1 MRFSSRSLT
10 SGRDAFGRLT
20 AMRSQRHPAYLLAD
34 VSSPATHLERAVIK
48 PRAGD
53 DLPRDPGLQRLEAIL
68 FAAREPLS
76 TRKLAELANLEDGTR
91 ARTLVRILNQEY
103 DRDGRTFRAQEIAGG
118 FQLLT
123 RPQFATWLRRL
134 GHVPGELR
142 LSQPAIET
150 LAVIAYRQPVPKA
163 DLEAIR
169 GVHCGEILRLLMA
182 RELVRIGGRSDE
194 LGRPYLYTTT
204 KRFLQIFGLR
214 SLDDLPPLEITQL
227 ADGPPM
233 AKSALLGQDVVSLN
247 NEPDTTD
254 GVSGQHAEGRQSP
267 DESQEEQKESPVSV
281 RISSDLAYEDEVRR
295 KPGLPA
301 KPEPRLAKEEDDDVE
316 YEDDDLEE
324 EDEDDDF
331 EDDDD
336 DDFDDDEEEDSAD
349 DEEEEE
355 DDDFEDEEWEEVEDE
370 DEEEE
375 EGEDDELDEEDD
387 LDEDEE
393 DADEEEDDWDDE
405 EDDDW
410 DEDEEE
416 EADDEE

>member
-1 MRFSSRSLT
+1 VRFTTRSLT
-10 SGRDAFGRLT
+10 AARDPLGRLS
-20 AMRSQRHPAYLLAD
+20 ASRSHRHPAYLHGD
-34 VSSPATHLERAVIK
+34 VTVANSSSERANRKSQV
-48 PRAGD
+48 AD
-53 DLPRDPGLQRLEAIL
+53 DLPRDPALQRLEAIL
-68 FAAREPLS
+68 FAARDPLS

-103 DRDGRTFRAQEIAGG
+103 DRDGRTFRAQEIGGG

-214 SLDDLPPLEITQL
+214 SLEDLPPLEITAV

-233 AKSALLGQDVVSLN
+233 AKSTLLGQDVVSLS

-254 GVSGQHAEGRQSP
+254 GVSGQLAEGSQSP
-267 DESQEEQKESPVSV
+267 DQSQEEQKEFPVSV

-301 KPEPRLAKEEDDDVE
+301 SPDPRLAKEDEDEVE
-316 YEDDDLEE
+316 FEDDDLE

-331 EDDDD
+331 EDDDED
-336 DDFDDDEEEDSAD
+336 DDDLDDDEEDAGDDDD
-349 DEEEEE
+349 DEQE
-355 DDDFEDEEWEEVEDE
+355 DDFEDDEWEEVED
-370 DEEEE
+370 DEEE
-375 EGEDDELDEEDD
+375 EGEDEADDEEDD

-393 DADEEEDDWDDE
+393 DVDEEEEDDWDDE

>member
-1 MRFSSRSLT
+1 
-10 SGRDAFGRLT
+10 
-20 AMRSQRHPAYLLAD
+20 MRSPRHPAYPLGDAS
-34 VSSPATHLERAVIK
+34 VARKEPEEGVIK
-48 PRAGD
+48 PRAGN

-134 GHVPGELR
+134 GQVPGELR

-214 SLDDLPPLEITQL
+214 SLEDLPPLEIAPIT
-227 ADGPPM
+227 DGPPM

-247 NEPDTTD
+247 IEPHTTD
-254 GVSGQHAEGRQSP
+254 GVSGQHAEGSQSP
-267 DESQEEQKESPVSV
+267 DEPQDEQKESPVSV

-301 KPEPRLAKEEDDDVE
+301 KPEPRLAKDEDDDVE

-336 DDFDDDEEEDSAD
+336 DDFDDDDEEEDSAD

-355 DDDFEDEEWEEVEDE
+355 EDDFEDEEWEEVEDE
-370 DEEEE
+370 EEEE